1 MKKIIKSIILIA
13 ASLLSLLLILNF
25 VVVLSTMG
33 KIKSEPTKKADCIL
47 VLGAG
52 IKPDGTPSKMLK
64 DRLDKSIEL
73 YKSKTAPK
81 LLVSG
86 DNGTVDYNE
95 VKVMADYIKGKGV
108 PKEDVFLD
116 HAGFSTYETIY
127 RAGDVFNV
135 KTCVIVTQKYHEYRA
150 LYIAQRLGVKAEGV
164 FAVDNR
170 YSGQLMREIREIAA
184 RDKDCI
190 QCIIKPKPKFL
201 GEKIDIRGN
210 GKDTW

>member
-1 MKKIIKSIILIA
+1 
-13 ASLLSLLLILNF
+13 
-25 VVVLSTMG
+25 
-33 KIKSEPTKKADCIL
+33 
-47 VLGAG
+47 
-52 IKPDGTPSKMLK
+52 MLK

-135 KTCVIVTQKYHEYRA
+135 KTCVIVTQKYREYRA